1 MPLFE
6 VVITEE
12 PKEESAKAGEL
23 ERLVLGPKL
32 FIAKDA
38 QMASFDAFMECQN
51 SIDRARMRICIR
63 PF

>member
-1 MPLFE
+1 MPLYE
-6 VVITEE
+6 VVVTEE
-12 PKEESAKAGEL
+12 PKKEDAADGEL

-38 QMASFDAFMECQN
+38 QTASFDAFLECQK
-51 SIDRARMRICIR
+51 SVDRARMKICIR